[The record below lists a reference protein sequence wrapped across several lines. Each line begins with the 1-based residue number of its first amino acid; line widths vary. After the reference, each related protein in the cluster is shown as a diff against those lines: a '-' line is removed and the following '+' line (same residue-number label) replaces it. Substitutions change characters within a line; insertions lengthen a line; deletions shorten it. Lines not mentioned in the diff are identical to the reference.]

1 MNWYSLDRL
10 QAYVRFPLPNCAAE
24 SWASAIANDVSVLA
38 IDSDG
43 VVEEFRSV
51 GRRFWQNDALDDEAA
66 SFPDARWRPVG
77 FWVR

>member
-43 VVEEFRSV
+43 VVEEF
-51 GRRFWQNDALDDEAA
+51 DL
-66 SFPDARWRPVG
+66 
-77 FWVR
+77 